1 MNEMTGGEALAR
13 MIQAFKGGPM
23 FGMGG
28 FQLLPFYDAA
38 RRLGLDHHLINDERA
53 GVFAAD
59 AYAKVSGRVGLVDA
73 TLGPGATNLVT
84 GLVEAL
90 NAGTPLVAIVGDS
103 HRDHSWKN
111 MTQESRQIDIL
122 RPAVKELLR
131 IETPARI
138 PEMMRRAFA
147 VATTGRPG
155 PVVVD
160 VPEDVCHALHGFE
173 EGDFD
178 ANPIYQASP
187 ALRCRPDA
195 AGVALAAR
203 MLASAKRPLLLAGGG
218 VHLSGAASALAS
230 FAASLNL
237 PVAHTMTGKGAIA
250 CTSPLSAGLFGRY
263 DRIANAL
270 IAEADLL
277 VVLGCKLGEIATKR
291 FTVPPTNK
299 AIIHIDI
306 VAEEIGRTAKP
317 KLALWGDA
325 RETLSALADA
335 LANEADAIHARQQ
348 PYADEI
354 RVKMTTWRESVRE
367 RYASEEI
374 PVSMGRLIGELN
386 ASMPADGLLIA
397 DGGFAAHWAG
407 LLFDT
412 KAPGRFFVPDRG
424 FASIGY
430 GLPGAM
436 GAAMAAPGRP
446 VVAITGDGGFNM
458 MLGELETARRLGLS
472 FTIVVI
478 NNAASGYV
486 KALQHLMYGPGAYHA
501 SDLVETNY
509 ANVAQAMG
517 CRGVRVEQPGDL
529 AGALSL
535 GLSSEGPTI
544 IDLLVTRD
552 PAKMLPAAD
561 NRAVQVKKGDRVA

>member
-1 MNEMTGGEALAR
+1 
-13 MIQAFKGGPM
+13 
-23 FGMGG
+23 
-28 FQLLPFYDAA
+28 
-38 RRLGLDHHLINDERA
+38 
-53 GVFAAD
+53 
-59 AYAKVSGRVGLVDA
+59 
-73 TLGPGATNLVT
+73 
-84 GLVEAL
+84 
-90 NAGTPLVAIVGDS
+90 
-103 HRDHSWKN
+103 
-111 MTQESRQIDIL
+111 
-122 RPAVKELLR
+122 
-131 IETPARI
+131 
-138 PEMMRRAFA
+138 
-147 VATTGRPG
+147 
-155 PVVVD
+155 
-160 VPEDVCHALHGFE
+160 
-173 EGDFD
+173 
-178 ANPIYQASP
+178 
-187 ALRCRPDA
+187 
-195 AGVALAAR
+195 
-203 MLASAKRPLLLAGGG
+203 
-218 VHLSGAASALAS
+218 
-230 FAASLNL
+230 
-237 PVAHTMTGKGAIA
+237 
-250 CTSPLSAGLFGRY
+250 
-263 DRIANAL
+263 
-270 IAEADLL
+270 
-277 VVLGCKLGEIATKR
+277 
-291 FTVPPTNK
+291 
-299 AIIHIDI
+299 
-306 VAEEIGRTAKP
+306 
-317 KLALWGDA
+317 
-325 RETLSALADA
+325 
-335 LANEADAIHARQQ
+335 
-348 PYADEI
+348 
-354 RVKMTTWRESVRE
+354 
-367 RYASEEI
+367 
-374 PVSMGRLIGELN
+374 MGRLIGELN

-509 ANVAQAMG
+509 AKVAQAMG

-561 NRAVQVKKGDRVA
+561 NRAVQMKKGDRVA